1 MPRNLGTSSKG
12 KPKKHERAVGFGRAL
27 QKAQGARFK
36 PKSNGSSRGA
46 GMVASGAKSIGL
58 DIDPNIAASNKIKSV
73 LETDDLTDFLARAE
87 LADREFE
94 SERERFVVIDQA
106 AQEVKPLKGGVH
118 TTTSTNITTDA
129 ALDEFDF
136 TNLTVPRR
144 PKWDKDT
151 TPAELDRNEKEAFL
165 DWRRNI
171 AIQEEKIASHS
182 NERIAATP
190 FEKNIE
196 VWRQLWRVI
205 ERSHI
210 VVLVVDGRNPQ
221 FYVSLDLR
229 KYVEEELGKNMIVV
243 VNKCDYLTQTQRQMW
258 HEYFK
263 SLDGLE
269 HVFFSAVKEQE
280 ILDGV
285 REDAESE
292 AHDETTN
299 YVAEDGYPTMLHPST
314 IGIETPLKRKELIDI
329 LCEFAEMN
337 GVQEALIAKKDD
349 ATDRHSRL
357 EFGMVGFPNVGKSSV
372 LNVLVGA
379 SKNNH
384 QGNRVA
390 VASMPGKTKHFQT
403 LNVPDYTNIT
413 LVDCPGLVFPSFV
426 SSNADLILAGV
437 YPLPQVR
444 DFWPAVELICKRIP
458 RNILEAYYGI
468 KLPRPSILDV
478 AQKGGHVSL
487 QPPTGE
493 ELLGTYCIS
502 RSLLAASSGIPNYW
516 SAARVVLKDYTNG
529 NLLFCHC
536 PPYIPSPEMD
546 ENKWEQVFYQETLAT
561 CFLRQKKLQEKLG
574 VKILTETKVPSTTED
589 TTNTMMVKAINDP
602 VAEEEF
608 DLDLLDMIESDTKP
622 AGGNRAKNHKTMQ
635 KHGKKGRK
643 FRNKDPYGCHSDP
656 DAALI
661 ASGALS
667 GVSVKAG
674 KYSSTNYTRMNIRGP
689 RSANISS

>member
-118 TTTSTNITTDA
+118 TTSSTNITTDA

-292 AHDETTN
+292 AQDETTN

-314 IGIETPLKRKELIDI
+314 IGIEIPLKRKELIDI

-574 VKILTETKVPSTTED
+574 VKILTETKVPSATED

>member
-1 MPRNLGTSSKG
+1 
-12 KPKKHERAVGFGRAL
+12 
-27 QKAQGARFK
+27 
-36 PKSNGSSRGA
+36 
-46 GMVASGAKSIGL
+46 MVASGAKSIGL
-58 DIDPNIAASNKIKSV
+58 DVDPNIAASNKIKSV

-106 AQEVKPLKGGVH
+106 AQEVKTLKGGNV
-118 TTTSTNITTDA
+118 TAASANNTNTTSTDGHLND
-129 ALDEFDF
+129 FDF

-144 PKWDKDT
+144 PKWDKNT
-151 TPAELDRNEKEAFL
+151 TPAELDRNEKESFL
-165 DWRRNI
+165 EWRRNI

-243 VNKCDYLTQTQRQMW
+243 VNKCDYLTQKQRLMW

-285 REDAESE
+285 RDEVETEDQEE
-292 AHDETTN
+292 PTK

-329 LCEFAEMN
+329 LCEYAEMN
-337 GVQEALIAKKDD
+337 GVQEALSVRQDD

-390 VASMPGKTKHFQT
+390 VAAMPGKTKHFQT
-403 LNVPDYTNIT
+403 LNVPDYNNIT

-458 RNILEAYYGI
+458 RNVLEAYYGI
-468 KLPRPSILDV
+468 KLPRPSVLDV

-487 QPPTGE
+487 QAPTGE

-516 SAARVVLKDYTNG
+516 SAARVILKDYTNG

-536 PPYIPSPEMD
+536 PPCTSSPDMD
-546 ENKWEQVFYQETLAT
+546 DKKWEQAFHQETLAT

-574 VKILTETKVPSTTED
+574 VKMITEPKEPNSIETTTSSTVEPS
-589 TTNTMMVKAINDP
+589 NDP
-602 VAEEEF
+602 SAEEEF
-608 DLDLLDMIESDTKP
+608 DLDLLEMIESDTKP

-656 DAALI
+656 DAALL

-674 KYSSTNYTRMNIRGP
+674 KYSSSNYTRMNIRGP